1 MRSIRVFI
9 PGKVMLAGEYAVL
22 RGGHSL
28 AATLTCGMTISVEW
42 DPHAAK
48 WEIHSNLWTE
58 PKFVE
63 DDHSPQREMLCRAIQ
78 FAAKRTGMHGGKI
91 TVSSD
96 IEIEH
101 GIGSSSALR
110 LGICAAFFTLNSP
123 LASQSKNIPREAIE
137 AAWQLQSEGQGIAS
151 GYDIVSQYTGGL
163 VEFSYEYENNKWKPH
178 WFRHN
183 LAAASEIVHIFVGGS
198 GAPTTQTLQ
207 TMASWLDGGNR
218 AERLMDTSEW
228 LVDAFNEAIQ
238 WPSTANLKRL
248 ITATS
253 LSRGLFTG
261 NPHFPNIVAAALAEV
276 PGLDQTWSWKTTGA
290 GGEDAILLIGGALET
305 KEAAKRLWKEGWHRL
320 DHSFSMAG
328 ARILDVRTFE
338 QKNEKAQTAG
348 STVVSGA
355 RTQNTK
361 EPSV

>member
-1 MRSIRVFI
+1 
-9 PGKVMLAGEYAVL
+9 MLAGEYAVL

-28 AATLTCGMTISVEW
+28 AAALTCGMTISVEW

-63 DDHSPQREMLCRAIQ
+63 DDHSPQSEMLCRAIQ
-78 FAAKRTGMHGGKI
+78 FVAKRTGMHGGKI

-123 LASQSKNIPREAIE
+123 SACQSKQIPRQAIE

-151 GYDIVSQYTGGL
+151 GYDIVAQFAGGL
-163 VEFSYEYENNKWKPH
+163 VEFNYEYEDNKWKPH
-178 WFRHN
+178 WFRHD
-183 LAAASEIVHIFVGGS
+183 LDAISEIVHVFVGGN
-198 GAPTTQTLQ
+198 GAPTTETLQ
-207 TMASWLDGGNR
+207 TMASWLEGGNR
-218 AERLMDTSEW
+218 IERLMDTSES
-228 LVDAFNEAIQ
+228 LVDAFNMAIQ
-238 WPSTANLKRL
+238 RPSSANVKRL
-248 ITATS
+248 IATTS
-253 LSRGLFTG
+253 LSRGLFMG
-261 NPHFPNIVAAALAEV
+261 NPHFPNSVAAALAEV

-290 GGEDAILLIGGALET
+290 GGEDAILLIGGVLET
-305 KEAAKRLWKEGWHRL
+305 REAAKRLWKNGWHRL
-320 DHSFSMAG
+320 EHSFSMEG
-328 ARILDVRTFE
+328 ARILDVRSFE
-338 QKNEKAQTAG
+338 QTTEKAKTAG
-348 STVVSGA
+348 STVANSA
-355 RTQNTK
+355 RTKNTK